1 MTKRRPPRLPESATV
16 GVVASSS
23 PAFGEAEVRRG
34 VARLEAEGHRVVFMP
49 NARAARG
56 YLAGSATE
64 RAEDL
69 HAAFTD
75 ARVDAVLQL
84 RGGYGAAG
92 VLPLLDYEMIAAHPK
107 PLIGMSDATML
118 HTAIGQRAGLVTF
131 WGPGLTGLA
140 RATDYTWRELRAAL
154 GHTETPRRIPPDPDE
169 PVPGASV
176 HTLTGGVAEGE
187 LVGGTASLLST
198 TLGTPWELETAG
210 KILLLEDVGEEPYR
224 IDRLLTHLSQAGK
237 LSAAAGIVVGE
248 HAGVRPQGSFPG
260 GSLSLD
266 ELLADVVGSLGVPA
280 IHGLPL
286 GHGRHL
292 ATAPLGVTAR
302 VDADAGELTLLEPG
316 VA

>member
-1 MTKRRPPRLPESATV
+1 
-16 GVVASSS
+16 
-23 PAFGEAEVRRG
+23 
-34 VARLEAEGHRVVFMP
+34 
-49 NARAARG
+49 
-56 YLAGSATE
+56 
-64 RAEDL
+64 
-69 HAAFTD
+69 
-75 ARVDAVLQL
+75 
-84 RGGYGAAG
+84 
-92 VLPLLDYEMIAAHPK
+92 
-107 PLIGMSDATML
+107 
-118 HTAIGQRAGLVTF
+118 
-131 WGPGLTGLA
+131 
-140 RATDYTWRELRAAL
+140 
-154 GHTETPRRIPPDPDE
+154 
-169 PVPGASV
+169 
-176 HTLTGGVAEGE
+176 
-187 LVGGTASLLST
+187 LLST

-266 ELLADVVGSLGVPA
+266 ELLADAVGPLGVPA